1 MKKTAVSIFRINAT
15 YSAFQGMD
23 YLPTPNVTKFYR
35 VIVAYYSGVVA
46 KPSYTMAMAS
56 FHYENTA
63 PYSHYSRTASMGAKR
78 PS

>member
-1 MKKTAVSIFRINAT
+1 
-15 YSAFQGMD
+15 MD
-23 YLPTPNVTKFYR
+23 SPSKTKFYR